1 MLFNFKKMGRKT
13 KINLLEGLAL
23 GAGLVG
29 GVILLNALGEGNP
42 EIMQNLYL
50 QGSFGVAGAG
60 AISTIYREGRAKNK
74 DGKY

>member
-23 GAGLVG
+23 GAG
-29 GVILLNALGEGNP
+29 
-42 EIMQNLYL
+42 
-50 QGSFGVAGAG
+50 